1 MALINYSAK
10 EITAKIVYYG
20 PGLSGKTTC
29 LQWIYNNS
37 PADRHGRLVSMAT
50 ETDRT
55 LFFDLLP
62 LNFDTLGD
70 FTIRLHLYTV
80 PGQVYYKATRKMVL
94 TGADAVIFVADS
106 TESRKDAN
114 IESLLDM
121 EHHLIELNNPL
132 ENLPCILHY
141 NKRDLTDILSVEEL
155 NKTLNRREFKF
166 FETIAIEGR
175 GIFEG
180 LRSLNSML
188 MDNLAKRYDITN
200 KKNLKKESGG
210 NGKGKKHKKGK
221 AVFTIETE
229 EKTETIETTSEKETS
244 EYKRRKLTLPSLEET
259 PPPKEEEI
267 ETIDILSIDEENLI
281 ITLEIE
287 PNEITNE
294 PSLAELET
302 DKLFLNT
309 ITSEDTENTSPNKE
323 NESTHNI
330 MLARSAKNKRK
341 IVIKEIAQKVQKY
354 KLNSDELLELATKLL
369 TYTIL
374 LETFGKKVNL
384 TDIYKDLIDDSE
396 NNKVDRAFFESKTII
411 EKYNF
416 TNKQITEVFSS
427 ILGVVINKKI
437 HEFFG

>member
-1 MALINYSAK
+1 M
-10 EITAKIVYYG
+10 
-20 PGLSGKTTC
+20 
-29 LQWIYNNS
+29 
-37 PADRHGRLVSMAT
+37 
-50 ETDRT
+50 
-55 LFFDLLP
+55 
-62 LNFDTLGD
+62 
-70 FTIRLHLYTV
+70 
-80 PGQVYYKATRKMVL
+80 
-94 TGADAVIFVADS
+94 
-106 TESRKDAN
+106 
-114 IESLLDM
+114 
-121 EHHLIELNNPL
+121 
-132 ENLPCILHY
+132 
-141 NKRDLTDILSVEEL
+141 
-155 NKTLNRREFKF
+155 
-166 FETIAIEGR
+166 
-175 GIFEG
+175 
-180 LRSLNSML
+180 NSML

-267 ETIDILSIDEENLI
+267 ETIDILSIDEENLT

-330 MLARSAKNKRK
+330 MLDRSAKNKRK